1 MSIHKKKIF
10 CVIPAWNE
18 ELNITKTLE
27 NVILFTDKIIVVDD
41 GSTDSTLSLVNDF
54 AQKTN
59 IGNKKIIALSHVIN
73 RGQGAALATGNE
85 LALSLGADIIFHFD
99 ADGQFLSTDINK
111 ILEPLL
117 FDDFDAVFGSRFL
130 GLESEMPFS
139 KKNIIMPIARLFM
152 NFFFKAHLTDP
163 QSGFRALNRKA
174 WKKIDIEQDGMAH
187 CSEIIIKV
195 LKNNLRVKE
204 VPIRVL
210 YNEYGLGASGG
221 VRIIKDLFLR
231 KIS

>member
-1 MSIHKKKIF
+1 MSIPKKKIF

-18 ELNITKTLE
+18 EANIVKTLE
-27 NVILFTDKIIVVDD
+27 DVILFTDEIIVVDD
-41 GSTDSTLSLVNDF
+41 GSTDDTLVLVNNF
-54 AQKTN
+54 AKKTN
-59 IGNKKIIALSHVIN
+59 TKNKKVIALSHIIN

-99 ADGQFLSTDINK
+99 ADGQFLSTDISK
-111 ILEPLL
+111 VLEPLL
-117 FDDFDAVFGSRFL
+117 FDEFDVVLGSRFL

-152 NFFFKAHLTDP
+152 NFFFNAHLTDP
-163 QSGFRALNRKA
+163 QSGFRALNRGA
-174 WKKIDIEQDGMAH
+174 WEKIDIEQDGMAH

-204 VPIRVL
+204 VPIKVL
-210 YNEYGLGASGG
+210 YSEYGLGASGG
-221 VRIIKDLFLR
+221 FKIVKDLFLR